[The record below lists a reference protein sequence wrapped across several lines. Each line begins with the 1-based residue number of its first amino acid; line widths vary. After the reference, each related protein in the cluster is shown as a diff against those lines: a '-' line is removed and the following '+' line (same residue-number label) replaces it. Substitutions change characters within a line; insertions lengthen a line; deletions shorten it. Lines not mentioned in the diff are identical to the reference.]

1 LHLERVERPLL
12 PESLQKFSQMMILI
26 LVSRKKPDTKVK
38 ARMRNLLRG
47 LLRRMLLLQLESQV
61 KLHQNRLPQHHLR
74 LNQLLTS
81 KHKLN
86 LLLLLKTQ
94 LKEENPLQAI
104 RKNKYCMR

>member
-1 LHLERVERPLL
+1 
-12 PESLQKFSQMMILI
+12 MILT
-26 LVSRKKPDTKVK
+26 LVSRKKLDTKVK
-38 ARMRNLLRG
+38 ARMRNQLRG
-47 LLRRMLLLQLESQV
+47 LLLRMLLLQLENQV
-61 KLHQNRLPQHHLR
+61 KLDLHQNRLPQHHLR